1 MRNLLKKNLNETHNG
16 TKQAVI
22 KVKFWFTRGKNMEV
36 DVGDEIKGKNGKELP
51 FL

>member
-1 MRNLLKKNLNETHNG
+1 MRNLLKINLNETHNG

-22 KVKFWFTRGKNMEV
+22 KAKFWFIRGKNMEV

-51 FL
+51 IL